1 MKKLTH
7 TGQTHLIALFIV
19 LVLGFSGTAG
29 AEDPAAFYK
38 GKTLNWVVSSGPS
51 STTTLLSRLAAK
63 FLGDEIGARVR
74 VENQGRNKGLN
85 FVYAKAKPDGLTIVS
100 KAKTAVLF
108 NDLAN
113 APGIQYKSEKYNYLT
128 DLMPDIGALFVKA
141 NSPMK
146 SLSDLRS
153 AKGLKA
159 GGTTAKGF
167 LSTSAAIL
175 YEIIGIDGKVVPGYK
190 SPPNVILALAQ
201 GEVDLMALQAAAV
214 LKDVKNGRV
223 RPLFVIADKRFEAMS
238 NIPTLE
244 QFGVSIP
251 NEWNAALAL
260 ISNTGQAVMAPPG
273 VPMERV
279 EFLRNAF
286 QKIAKN
292 PDVKKGV
299 EKITGHWASFADGA
313 AMQKSV
319 AKIMSDQGLRD
330 QLKTVVSKYSAAAQK

>member
-1 MKKLTH
+1 MKKIFK
-7 TGQTHLIALFIV
+7 TGQTSFFALF
-19 LVLGFSGTAG
+19 LVLAIGLVGPVFAQ
-29 AEDPAAFYK
+29 DPASFYK

-63 FLGDEIGARVR
+63 YLGEEIGARVR

-113 APGIQYKSEKYNYLT
+113 APGIQYKSSKYIYLT
-128 DLMPDIGALFVKA
+128 DLMPDIGALFVKTD
-141 NSPMK
+141 SPLK
-146 SLSDLRS
+146 SLSDLRN

-159 GGTTAKGF
+159 GGTSAKGF
-167 LSTSAAIL
+167 LATSAAIL

-190 SPPNVILALAQ
+190 SPPKVILALAQ

-223 RPLFVIADKRFEAMS
+223 RPLFVVAPKRFGAMPD
-238 NIPTLE
+238 IPTLE
-244 QFGVSIP
+244 EFGVPIP
-251 NEWNAALAL
+251 AQWESALDL

-273 VPMERV
+273 VPKERID
-279 EFLRNAF
+279 FLRSTF

-292 PDVKKGV
+292 PEVQKGV
-299 EKITGHWASFADGA
+299 EKITGYWSPFGDGA
-313 AMQKSV
+313 KMQKDIV
-319 AKIMSDQGLRD
+319 KIMSDQELRN
-330 QLKTVVSKYSAAAQK
+330 QLKAVVGKYSAAAK